1 MGWVSK
7 HGKLWCVHNEA
18 TGRVI
23 VAKGKRRCY
32 ASRDAALQKWY
43 ELDCHYTKRHCA
55 KVRKP
60 KPKLKQP

>member
-32 ASRDAALQKWY
+32 RSRQVALQTWY
-43 ELDCHYTKRHCA
+43 RLDCKYTRRHCE
-55 KVRKP
+55 KIRKRSR
-60 KPKLKQP
+60 Q